1 MFFLFYLALGAS
13 VFSAIEAPIEK
24 AELQELFQKRQD
36 FLRKYPCLDGKGA
49 TVSKASCVYRLSAS
63 ICFSLKLLFFPL
75 LTDWLRCNFGE
86 VGKFFNLLPAH
97 EKA

>member
-63 ICFSLKLLFFPL
+63 ICFSLKRLFLHSPRIDCAATLDKLESFSTFYQL
-75 LTDWLRCNFGE
+75 MN
-86 VGKFFNLLPAH
+86 
-97 EKA
+97 

>member
-75 LTDWLRCNFGE
+75 LM
-86 VGKFFNLLPAH
+86 GKVWSLDIRMYT
-97 EKA
+97 

>member
-49 TVSKASCVYRLSAS
+49 NSFKGELRTYRLSAS
-63 ICFSLKLLFFPL
+63 ICFS
-75 LTDWLRCNFGE
+75 
-86 VGKFFNLLPAH
+86 
-97 EKA
+97 